1 MSLKR
6 AIRPEEPLAKAPSG
20 LMPTEFSQPLPNEW
34 IESRSRPVTDN
45 CPVLAF
51 QLSCRMMHAPL

>member
-34 IESRSRPVTDN
+34 IESRSRPRD
-45 CPVLAF
+45 
-51 QLSCRMMHAPL
+51 R